1 MNEEALND
9 AYTLFISEGYNGT
22 LDEFKVLINQNQN
35 ALNDSYKLF
44 QREGYNDSFE
54 DFQNLLGVKKK
65 DSQEPDGDSE
75 LEAGLLD
82 SKDAQIDT
90 LTATPQPFLRNRQPG
105 YYPQGEKDTAIE
117 RMFGKNEI
125 TDFFGDLYRSGVQ
138 GYRQG
143 ATVDDALNLFAQG
156 QNISDQDLAEYIQ
169 EYRNLKAVAPSDEMQ
184 EFSEIYEREGKGV
197 LGFIKGVAKNPT
209 VIPQLFTSSVVA
221 MVNKGSIAAG
231 LTGAGAGAA
240 VGALPGALI
249 GGVAGVSGALETGL
263 AYSEFL
269 EEELNKKGLA
279 FDNKGIR
286 QVLEDEEA
294 MVRIRN
300 RALGRGISIAAIDA
314 VTGGLAAGITRRAA
328 LKTGKALAAARGVG
342 VESIGGATGEAV
354 ARAIAGQEMDI
365 AEIGFEGVAGTATA
379 PITVGA
385 GLLKPGTYEL
395 NGGKA
400 TRKQVQDL
408 VNKGTP
414 DEIAGAQITI
424 KNDPELFKAA
434 ETKKADAILIAQI
447 KEANPGISEEDQ
459 AALLGLEKK
468 RQGLESSSLKSA
480 KNNLAIVDEQID
492 KISKKYQG
500 TEETIVTT
508 EEEARESLAAKG
520 IENPTQQQLIEESDL
535 ITNKKLQDANQV
547 ESPVAV
553 PDEEQPTAGQ
563 AVVEGDNQPTEL
575 AGETAQAQ
583 EETTDQQG
591 QEGQVETEVSET
603 ETVEETTKERLQDS
617 QVIKSV
623 EIFEVVDNDGD
634 IMTVEVRTKLDGS
647 RTIRLKDGD
656 GVLVSEVKL
665 SKDNTLSNKEHIEK
679 SYGEIKSSESKPGAS
694 IMTQKKIDRLSPRQ
708 KKALGLSDDV
718 NTKIDTT
725 KLPLFQYKKKKY
737 RKVESLKKP
746 EGVSLYIEEGKP
758 LFIDKYGTYRPSATE
773 KYQMSGGIYMG
784 DSMLRPIKDQA
795 QESKTTITESEDITS
810 IPIDDKFV
818 ARIKDNKVVE
828 IADNDGNVVD
838 EATARK
844 LEKKIIDKQ
853 IIPLAQT
860 DFISQERIEQQALED
875 TIESSKSPRQIANVI
890 QQLQRV
896 DKTETQ
902 IKKREVK
909 DSYSGLGAMFALGV
923 KFTPESVKEQTGF
936 ANLKKE
942 FGFPFMQSWIRKDG
956 VSIKDGFIDENGKK
970 YTADQVLN
978 FITEYKTQ
986 KQYVDK
992 ADDTSGPLL
1001 DAKEK
1006 FTELTGLKAT
1016 ATNIKKVAESPS
1028 IEELQDQA
1036 FLEEKRLE
1044 SQPKQEESTPKKEE
1058 EVETKFSKEFLE
1070 EIETENKNLLNDIV
1084 PKFNTIDSK
1093 SVQLGLFNLYSK
1105 VKASIAPSKENRRFK
1120 SSILEDV
1127 RSTPTPYIDISF
1139 GLKNSRV
1146 LYNSFFRRLVEGY
1159 SALYNNLQEHIE
1171 KSDRIYETLRKD
1183 TKDANQQKTLAY
1195 EIGVYLAQLEHESG
1209 NSKEVSPP
1217 AVDLINATLRSIDNG
1232 DILTKADGVALRNI
1246 LSKYEKDGSINA
1258 SEMFESFTDTQKKAT
1273 RSVQKLNS
1281 SLYERAKKAAER
1293 RGIPFEEIENY
1304 SHRQVL
1310 KDNKQTNEDVAK
1322 QAENYANPSTL
1333 GQVLIQR
1340 TPGPKAMQFNPFS
1353 ATKRGAQEV
1362 FLDFYVTP
1370 VAQGVQDL
1378 SQKLIKKYSQGNKT
1392 QREAAKA
1399 MQMAIQES
1407 LKNTYFR
1414 SFQASNNTIKS
1425 RVLRFIERNSYR
1437 LLLSSIPRFAAEVMG
1452 NAAMM
1457 VSQDAKVIEE
1467 AYGKYSDVWSKIGAE
1482 ENTKFIDL
1490 LKNVNSAEVVKLA
1503 GERSKSYID
1512 TGGQTKYVD
1521 RNNILN
1527 VRDADQGLL
1536 DPIRL
1541 NVDYLSRTGAGKG
1554 LNFLTRVSDFLM
1566 GGADRIVA
1574 RPIWVS
1580 KFANSLKD
1588 FVKQYNNEDID
1599 ITVKDFDEMSS
1610 GQSKYLSEK
1619 YKKAIRDAVRQAD
1632 QTTVSIATSGNPMN
1646 TILKNS
1652 NRMERGGMN
1661 LYRKLNSFMANF
1673 TLNEYANARAAIGAL
1688 RQSGEMSQGQAART
1702 LGALLARMS
1711 SYVILYRLFSDYM
1724 DQLFGAPPDEDEDLT
1739 ELLTR
1744 QAVGSAATLMFRQ
1757 NLGNIPSLPINLG
1770 LEYINKNYLS
1780 SLRDGAPY
1788 NSYENS
1794 IVFSL
1799 IDLDQLGKEPLLM
1812 SVSRPLLGPYGPL
1825 YNTLERTVELVG
1837 RTQTRKT
1844 QDARDRAMDELINR
1858 MSFESL
1864 GQLGFIPFYKD
1875 ARRIMLKKRFRN
1887 KETKSISKTQLK
1899 KLNRKL
1905 YDRLYGPDS
1914 PTGKRKKRERELRK
1928 RSK

>member
-1 MNEEALND
+1 MLEEL
-9 AYTLFISEGYNGT
+9 
-22 LDEFKVLINQNQN
+22 
-35 ALNDSYKLF
+35 YKLYLDNGIISDAISYDMF
-44 QREGYNDSFE
+44 SQSNEQQQQGLYD
-54 DFQNLLGVKKK
+54 LGVAQGLFETTDLNTFKTAWSQKKNAR
-65 DSQEPDGDSE
+65 QEPDGESV
-75 LEAGLLD
+75 LEAGT
-82 SKDAQIDT
+82 SV
-90 LTATPQPFLRNRQPG
+90 QPESPTTRRIQT
-105 YYPQGEKDTAIE
+105 GETDTALE
-117 RMFGKNEI
+117 RTFGKNSF
-125 TDFFGDLYRSGVQ
+125 TDFFGDLYRAGSLGAAQGRSVNDALALFASGKDVSEEALDD
-138 GYRQG
+138 YRQ
-143 ATVDDALNLFAQG
+143 AVMDIQAQG
-156 QNISDQDLAEYIQ
+156 TSEELLDYNKTVQ
-169 EYRNLKAVAPSDEMQ
+169 E
-184 EFSEIYEREGKGV
+184 EGGGL
-197 LGFIKGVAKNPT
+197 LGFIKGFAKNPS
-209 VIPQLFTSSVVA
+209 VAPQVLISSVRG
-221 MVNKGSIAAG
+221 MFGGGSLG
-231 LTGAGAGAA
+231 LGSAGAA
-240 VGALPGALI
+240 AGGLAGGPIGAGIGFIAGA
-249 GGVAGVSGALETGL
+249 SGALET
-263 AYSEFL
+263 AMSFTEFL
-269 EEELNKKGLA
+269 QEELAGKEFTNE
-279 FDNKGIR
+279 NIR
-286 QVLEDEEA
+286 EVLEDEEA
-294 MVRIRN
+294 LNRIR
-300 RALGRGISIAAIDA
+300 RKSAGRGLVIGAVDAI
-314 VTGGLAAGITRRAA
+314 TGGVASKVGARVFKAGTTAARASKALTAGAIEGAGGAAGE
-328 LKTGKALAAARGVG
+328 AAARVVAGQEQDAAEIGLEAVG
-342 VESIGGATGEAV
+342 GGPVTALNISNVFLDPVYRKVKSKIQAAPVYKINNETRSKEEIEDFIVNGNDQEIVGAELQVEGDPVLKQRLENKKLEAQQNVQIEQNFKKAYPNITEQDLNELIPLQRDLDNAKNNPVDTESKEIKLKNDIKKITDKYADKIKSPAAIPNEKQSATGE
-354 ARAIAGQEMDI
+354 
-365 AEIGFEGVAGTATA
+365 
-379 PITVGA
+379 
-385 GLLKPGTYEL
+385 
-395 NGGKA
+395 
-400 TRKQVQDL
+400 
-408 VNKGTP
+408 
-414 DEIAGAQITI
+414 
-424 KNDPELFKAA
+424 
-434 ETKKADAILIAQI
+434 
-447 KEANPGISEEDQ
+447 
-459 AALLGLEKK
+459 
-468 RQGLESSSLKSA
+468 
-480 KNNLAIVDEQID
+480 
-492 KISKKYQG
+492 
-500 TEETIVTT
+500 
-508 EEEARESLAAKG
+508 
-520 IENPTQQQLIEESDL
+520 
-535 ITNKKLQDANQV
+535 
-547 ESPVAV
+547 
-553 PDEEQPTAGQ
+553 

-575 AGETAQAQ
+575 ARETAQAQ

-603 ETVEETTKERLQDS
+603 E
-617 QVIKSV
+617 I
-623 EIFEVVDNDGD
+623 I
-634 IMTVEVRTKLDGS
+634 
-647 RTIRLKDGD
+647 
-656 GVLVSEVKL
+656 
-665 SKDNTLSNKEHIEK
+665 SK
-679 SYGEIKSSESKPGAS
+679 
-694 IMTQKKIDRLSPRQ
+694 
-708 KKALGLSDDV
+708 
-718 NTKIDTT
+718 
-725 KLPLFQYKKKKY
+725 
-737 RKVESLKKP
+737 
-746 EGVSLYIEEGKP
+746 
-758 LFIDKYGTYRPSATE
+758 
-773 KYQMSGGIYMG
+773 
-784 DSMLRPIKDQA
+784 
-795 QESKTTITESEDITS
+795 
-810 IPIDDKFV
+810 PIDDKFI
-818 ARIKDNKVVE
+818 ARIRDNKVVD
-828 IADNDGNVVD
+828 IVDNDGNVVD
-838 EATARK
+838 DATARR
-844 LEKKIIDKQ
+844 LEKKIIDNQ
-853 IIPLAQT
+853 LISLAET
-860 DFISQERIEQQALED
+860 DFVSDARLESD
-875 TIESSKSPRQIANVI
+875 VLRDIVDETKSPRQLAETIKLVEQTEKQAGKAAEAE
-890 QQLQRV
+890 V
-896 DKTETQ
+896 DTDAGLPSMF
-902 IKKREVK
+902 
-909 DSYSGLGAMFALGV
+909 DSI
-923 KFTPESVKEQTGF
+923 KFTPQSVKRLTGMD
-936 ANLKKE
+936 NLRAE
-942 FGFPFMQSWIRKDG
+942 YGRAFINTWISSKTGVNIEDG
-956 VSIKDGFIDENGKK
+956 YIDNNEV
-970 YTADQVLN
+970 YFSPDDIIN
-978 FITEYKTQ
+978 FIVDFPTRREYLRSINPENQ
-986 KQYVDK
+986 L
-992 ADDTSGPLL
+992 LL
-1001 DAKEK
+1001 DAKER

-1016 ATNIKKVAESPS
+1016 PSNITKVAESPS
-1028 IEELQDQA
+1028 IEELQDQV

-1044 SQPKQEESTPKKEE
+1044 SQPKQEESAPKKEE

-1070 EIETENKNLLNDIV
+1070 EIETENKKLLNDIV

-1093 SVQLGLFNLYSK
+1093 SVKLGLFNLYSK
-1105 VKASIAPSKENRRFK
+1105 IKASIAPSKENRRFR

-1246 LSKYEKDGSINA
+1246 LSKYEKDGSIDA

-1310 KDNKQTNEDVAK
+1310 KDNKQTNDDVAK
-1322 QAENYANPSTL
+1322 QAEKYANPSTL

-1467 AYGKYSDVWSKIGAE
+1467 AYGKYLDVWSKIGAK

-1580 KFANSLKD
+1580 KFANSFKD

-1610 GQSKYLSEK
+1610 GQSKYLTEK

-1739 ELLTR
+1739 DLLTR

-1770 LEYINKNYLS
+1770 LEYINKNYLA

-1812 SVSRPLLGPYGPL
+1812 SVRRPFLGPLNPL
-1825 YNTLERTVELVG
+1825 YSTLERTVELVG

-1844 QDARDRAMDELINR
+1844 QEARDRAMDELINR

-1899 KLNRKL
+1899 KLNPRL

-1914 PTGKRKKRERELRK
+1914 PTGRRKKRERELKK
-1928 RSK
+1928 R

>member
-1 MNEEALND
+1 MEPPITTTDTTSPTLN
-9 AYTLFISEGYNGT
+9 
-22 LDEFKVLINQNQN
+22 
-35 ALNDSYKLF
+35 
-44 QREGYNDSFE
+44 
-54 DFQNLLGVKKK
+54 
-65 DSQEPDGDSE
+65 
-75 LEAGLLD
+75 LEADD
-82 SKDAQIDT
+82 SSEAFKKLEANTRRIVSNISRIPLYVAENAIGFASVLSPEVAYSLQKMS
-90 LTATPQPFLRNRQPG
+90 PEER
-105 YYPQGEKDTAIE
+105 ETAIGAVAGS
-117 RMFGKNEI
+117 MSGGFAPMSLAAPGNEASKKLLRSAE
-125 TDFFGDLYRSGVQ
+125 DLEKTMQEFDTGIGQDIISG
-138 GYRQG
+138 R
-143 ATVDDALNLFAQG
+143 FAQG
-156 QNISDQDLAEYIQ
+156 FGRLLDEAVGTLPSLALAVLPGGIAAIGAAEAAGKSRDLQARGKDLDLGTLVNAFGSGVAEGVFESVTRGLGKQVYRALKGQTKQASLQTIKNVFNGLATGFGQ
-169 EYRNLKAVAPSDEMQ
+169 EGSSEVLTLLSQRLLDAVASNDEQ
-184 EFSEIYEREGKGV
+184 AFNNIFSEGIDT
-197 LGFIKGVAKNPT
+197 F
-209 VIPQLFTSSVVA
+209 
-221 MVNKGSIAAG
+221 
-231 LTGAGAGAA
+231 
-240 VGALPGALI
+240 LI
-249 GGVAGVSGALETGL
+249 GGVVGAPL
-263 AYSEFL
+263 
-269 EEELNKKGLA
+269 
-279 FDNKGIR
+279 
-286 QVLEDEEA
+286 
-294 MVRIRN
+294 
-300 RALGRGISIAAIDA
+300 
-314 VTGGLAAGITRRAA
+314 GGLAPGIRTIGQARQKKQLNSLINNSQYDNIIDAFNREKGNKAIDISKLDIINFPSSKLYLEAA
-328 LKTGKALAAARGVG
+328 LKKEVKKNNITQKDADLIINNFD
-342 VESIGGATGEAV
+342 E
-354 ARAIAGQEMDI
+354 
-365 AEIGFEGVAGTATA
+365 ATA
-379 PITVGA
+379 
-385 GLLKPGTYEL
+385 LTYEL
-395 NGGKA
+395 SGLNLTKEEQVKIIPLLEEKRKLESLIKGKDESLVTKERERINLLNDQISNISKQSQPVGDIEEITREDAIKALVEEGGE
-400 TRKQVQDL
+400 
-408 VNKGTP
+408 N
-414 DEIAGAQITI
+414 ITI
-424 KNDPELFKAA
+424 
-434 ETKKADAILIAQI
+434 
-447 KEANPGISEEDQ
+447 
-459 AALLGLEKK
+459 
-468 RQGLESSSLKSA
+468 
-480 KNNLAIVDEQID
+480 
-492 KISKKYQG
+492 
-500 TEETIVTT
+500 TT
-508 EEEARESLAAKG
+508 E
-520 IENPTQQQLIEESDL
+520 LI
-535 ITNKKLQDANQV
+535 NKKLEELTKQKQDANKI
-547 ESPVAV
+547 ESPAALPDQEQSAV
-553 PDEEQPTAGQ
+553 GE

-603 ETVEETTKERLQDS
+603 E
-617 QVIKSV
+617 I
-623 EIFEVVDNDGD
+623 I
-634 IMTVEVRTKLDGS
+634 
-647 RTIRLKDGD
+647 
-656 GVLVSEVKL
+656 
-665 SKDNTLSNKEHIEK
+665 SK
-679 SYGEIKSSESKPGAS
+679 
-694 IMTQKKIDRLSPRQ
+694 
-708 KKALGLSDDV
+708 
-718 NTKIDTT
+718 
-725 KLPLFQYKKKKY
+725 
-737 RKVESLKKP
+737 
-746 EGVSLYIEEGKP
+746 
-758 LFIDKYGTYRPSATE
+758 
-773 KYQMSGGIYMG
+773 
-784 DSMLRPIKDQA
+784 
-795 QESKTTITESEDITS
+795 
-810 IPIDDKFV
+810 PIDDKFV
-818 ARIKDNKVVE
+818 ARIKDNKVVD
-828 IADNDGNVVD
+828 IVDNDGNVVD
-838 EATARK
+838 DATARR

-853 IIPLAQT
+853 IIPLALT
-860 DFISQERIEQQALED
+860 EFVSEARLESD
-875 TIESSKSPRQIANVI
+875 VFRDIVDETKSPRQLAETIKLVEQTEKQAGKAAEAE
-890 QQLQRV
+890 V
-896 DKTETQ
+896 DTEAGLPSMF
-902 IKKREVK
+902 
-909 DSYSGLGAMFALGV
+909 DSI
-923 KFTPESVKEQTGF
+923 KFTPQSVKRLTGMN
-936 ANLKKE
+936 NLRAEYGRAFIKTWVSSKTGVDIE
-942 FGFPFMQSWIRKDG
+942 DG
-956 VSIKDGFIDENGKK
+956 YTDNNGV
-970 YTADQVLN
+970 YFTPDDIIN
-978 FITEYKTQ
+978 FIVDFPTKREYIRSINPENQ
-986 KQYVDK
+986 
-992 ADDTSGPLL
+992 LL
-1001 DAKEK
+1001 FDAKQR

-1016 ATNIKKVAESPS
+1016 PTNITKVAESPS
-1028 IEELQDQA
+1028 IEELQDQV

-1044 SQPKQEESTPKKEE
+1044 SQPKQEETTPKKEE

-1070 EIETENKNLLNDIV
+1070 EIETENKKLLNDIV

-1105 VKASIAPSKENRRFK
+1105 VKASIAPSKENRRFR

-1322 QAENYANPSTL
+1322 QAEKYANPSTL

-1457 VSQDAKVIEE
+1457 VSQDAKVIQE

-1541 NVDYLSRTGAGKG
+1541 NVDYLSRTGVGKG

-1580 KFANSLKD
+1580 KFANSFKD

-1599 ITVKDFDEMSS
+1599 ITVKDLDEMSS
-1610 GQSKYLSEK
+1610 GQSKYLTEK

-1688 RQSGEMSQGQAART
+1688 RQSGEMSEGQAART

-1724 DQLFGAPPDEDEDLT
+1724 DQLFGAPPDEDEDFSD
-1739 ELLTR
+1739 LLAR

-1770 LEYINKNYLS
+1770 LEYANKNYLG

-1858 MSFESL
+1858 MSFESI

-1875 ARRIMLKKRFRN
+1875 ARRIMNKKRFRT

-1899 KLNRKL
+1899 KLNPRL
-1905 YDRLYGPDS
+1905 YDKLYGPDS
-1914 PTGKRKKRERELRK
+1914 PAGKRKKRERELRK
-1928 RSK
+1928 RLKK